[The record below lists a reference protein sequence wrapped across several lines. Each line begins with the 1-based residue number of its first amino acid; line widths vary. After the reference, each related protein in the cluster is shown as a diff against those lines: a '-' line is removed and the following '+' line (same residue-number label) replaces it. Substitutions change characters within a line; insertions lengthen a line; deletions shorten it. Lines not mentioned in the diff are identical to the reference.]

1 MKKIA
6 LIFIAILTVSLAVAQ
21 PNTYILKKHFANTDV
36 SSDTVTNTATN
47 YLGNLTLI
55 PGQRSS
61 VSVIVTVTKLSGT
74 VGGVITLQGSLD
86 GTTFFAMNAPESQ
99 TALATKTA
107 ADASGVYHWWL
118 KTNPFPYYRV
128 SWVGTGTMSATM
140 SAKILAH

>member
-6 LIFIAILTVSLAVAQ
+6 LLFVVALVASVAIAQ
-21 PNTYILKKHFANTDV
+21 PNTYTLKKHFANTDV
-36 SSDTVTNTATN
+36 SIDTVTNTGTN

-61 VSVIVTVTKLSGT
+61 VTVVVTVTKLSGT
-74 VGGVITLQGSLD
+74 VGGTITLQGSLD
-86 GTTFFAMNAPESQ
+86 GTTFVALNAPESQ

-107 ADASGVYHWWL
+107 ADASGTYHWWL

-128 SWVGTGTMSATM
+128 SWTGTGTMSAKM
-140 SAKILAH
+140 AAVILAH